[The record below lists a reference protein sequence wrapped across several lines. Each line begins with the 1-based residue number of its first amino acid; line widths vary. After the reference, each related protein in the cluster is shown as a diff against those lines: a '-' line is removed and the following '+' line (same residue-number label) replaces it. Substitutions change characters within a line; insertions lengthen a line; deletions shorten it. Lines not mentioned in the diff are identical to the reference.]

1 MSIFRPHKT
10 KPRQFNYTPRYYD
23 PVKEAF
29 DQRRKELH
37 GTSSETD
44 NLPYE
49 PGDYLR
55 MKKEARRESREE
67 QARSASNR
75 LLRYGLLIVVV
86 GLGLL
91 YLMPRVVGILTRF
104 MNAGENTE
112 VVETYSADGDIVA
125 DTLAAPQRIIL
136 NEQHGDI
143 DFTEYEDLDAEAI
156 NEIEE
161 FNRQTRSVTIYSDDV
176 KIVDGKCVEESQEES
191 EE

>member
-29 DQRRKELH
+29 DQRRRELH

-44 NLPYE
+44 DLPYA

-67 QARSASNR
+67 QTKNASNR

-86 GLGLL
+86 GLGFA
-91 YLMPRVVGILTRF
+91 YIMPQATEFITRF
-104 MNAGENTE
+104 MNGGETIA
-112 VVETYSADGDIVA
+112 VVEGEAIYGADSTMVA
-125 DTLAAPQRIIL
+125 PNVIL

-143 DFTEYEDLDAEAI
+143 DFTEFESLTPEII
-156 NEIEE
+156 NEIEVY
-161 FNRQTRSVTIYSDDV
+161 NMQTRSVNIYSDDV
-176 KIVDGKCVEESQEES
+176 EIVDGKRVENQE
-191 EE
+191 

>member
-29 DQRRKELH
+29 DQRRRELH

-44 NLPYE
+44 NLPYQ

-67 QARSASNR
+67 QSKAASNR
-75 LLRYGLLIVVV
+75 LLRYGILIVAV
-86 GLGLL
+86 GLGFA
-91 YLMPRVVGILTRF
+91 YIMPHATEFITRF
-104 MNAGENTE
+104 INAGGNTE
-112 VVETYSADGDIVA
+112 VVEGEATYSADSTMVA
-125 DTLAAPQRIIL
+125 PNVIL

-143 DFTEYEDLDAEAI
+143 DFTEFETLSPEII
-156 NEIEE
+156 NEIEVY
-161 FNRQTRSVTIYSDDV
+161 NMQTRSVTIYSDDV
-176 KIVDGKCVEESQEES
+176 LIEDGKVVTNETE
-191 EE
+191 

>member
-44 NLPYE
+44 NLPYA

-55 MKKEARRESREE
+55 MKQEARRESREE

-104 MNAGENTE
+104 MNAGEATE
-112 VVETYSADGDIVA
+112 VVEGDTDYIDSDSTALHTPIYMEHVEINYEE
-125 DTLAAPQRIIL
+125 DEIDPDLPDRL
-136 NEQHGDI
+136 NE
-143 DFTEYEDLDAEAI
+143 A
-156 NEIEE
+156 NEWSRTK
-161 FNRQTRSVTIYSDDV
+161 NVTIYPDDV
-176 KIVDGKCVEESQEES
+176 KIVDGKRVDES